1 MPQQLD
7 GAKGDLTLSGTVCL
21 AMALTILEVR
31 RSGLGT
37 GLGSACSPAAMA
49 WNFLYLSRQATRLAW
64 DTTSSSPDCREAA
77 WSLDSCKHQ
86 AEGIGGD
93 GQEVFLVAA
102 IRGLDV
108 GHELLY
114 HSLHGGGIPA
124 LHCCPPSLEVAPLV
138 VLGKARKASIV
149 EMSLGL
155 ARQGTYPCRGRS

>member
-1 MPQQLD
+1 MVAMPSANLGRSTLQDLSRLTRQPLNCLPGQVSCQDPGSSGGHTLVGGVGGGDGHGMPQQLD

-77 WSLDSCKHQ
+77 WT
-86 AEGIGGD
+86 A
-93 GQEVFLVAA
+93 VNTRRRA
-102 IRGLDV
+102 
-108 GHELLY
+108 
-114 HSLHGGGIPA
+114 
-124 LHCCPPSLEVAPLV
+124 LV
-138 VLGKARKASIV
+138 V
-149 EMSLGL
+149 M
-155 ARQGTYPCRGRS
+155 GRRCS